1 MPAAQQTLCPEPYVL
16 SRRGEA
22 EMSLQRFVWYFAI
35 VSNVAAV
42 LNLVRLAITR
52 AQAVGAIWE
61 MSAPFIVIGGVGIF
75 ALNA

>member
-1 MPAAQQTLCPEPYVL
+1 
-16 SRRGEA
+16 
-22 EMSLQRFVWYFAI
+22 MSLQRFVWYFAI